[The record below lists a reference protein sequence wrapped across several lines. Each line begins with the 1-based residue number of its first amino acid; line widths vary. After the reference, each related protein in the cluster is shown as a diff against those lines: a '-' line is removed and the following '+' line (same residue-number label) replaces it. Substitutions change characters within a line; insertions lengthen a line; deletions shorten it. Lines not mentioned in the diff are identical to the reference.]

1 MALELRMAGKS
12 RGDNCHAEVPP
23 LTRARV
29 AGMLSAVVD
38 NLERKRRQR
47 PFQRGTKLL
56 NSG

>member
-12 RGDNCHAEVPP
+12 GGDNRHAEVTA

-29 AGMLSAVVD
+29 SRMLSAVVD
-38 NLERKRRQR
+38 NLERKRRQGS
-47 PFQRGTKLL
+47 FQRGTKLL